1 VLFSDLIAITHH
13 TKYSLMTFSST
24 ELLPH
29 IPQSYTGIWW
39 VALSGG
45 LDSCVLLH
53 SLVELK
59 LPVKIRALHI
69 NHQISPNA
77 NGWQEHCADICAQLN
92 VSFTAV
98 KVDVKNTGRGIEDA
112 AREARYAVF
121 ERHVSAGDYLFT
133 AHHSDDQSETMLLRL
148 MRGAGPRGLAAMAQA
163 RRLGQGILHR
173 PLLNF
178 SRAELEVYAHE
189 QALTWVNDES
199 NANDHYDRN
208 YLRNQV
214 MPLLRGRWPSFA
226 NKWQQ
231 TAELC
236 AANEALIEELARQD
250 LILAG
255 IKDELVGTSV
265 NLTYIESLS
274 LIRRHNMI
282 RTWLREQGLTA
293 PELQHLQQIEQQIIG
308 GRQDAETQVSWG
320 DVSLRVYRQRVYA
333 LPLADLPQVPQ
344 AVPEFSAS
352 VDLSAGIKFSV
363 ELFKSAANTLIKAGT
378 LLKAD
383 LPDLHLRFRQGGE
396 RCKPVGRAHSQTLK
410 HFLQDYGVAPWLRES
425 LPLVYSGDNLVA
437 VANLWVCEGY
447 QAEASGYC
455 LKYERIPKSLN
466 D

>member
-1 VLFSDLIAITHH
+1 
-13 TKYSLMTFSST
+13 MTFSST

-59 LPVKIRALHI
+59 LPVKIRVLHI

-77 NGWQEHCADICAQLN
+77 NSWQEQCADICVRLN
-92 VSFTAV
+92 IPFKAV
-98 KVDVKNTGRGIEDA
+98 KVDIKNIGRGIEDA

-121 ERHVSAGDYLFT
+121 EHHISAGDYLFT
-133 AHHSDDQSETMLLRL
+133 AHHADDQSETMLLRL

-163 RRLGQGILHR
+163 RQLGQGILHR
-173 PLLNF
+173 PLLGF
-178 SRAELEVYAHE
+178 SRAELEVYARAHS
-189 QALTWVNDES
+189 LVWVDDES

-214 MPLLRGRWPSFA
+214 MPLLRERWPAFA
-226 NKWQQ
+226 SKWQQ

-236 AANEALIEELARQD
+236 AANEALVDELAGQD

-255 IKDELVGTSV
+255 IKDELVGTSIS
-265 NLTYIESLS
+265 LIYLESLS
-274 LIRRHNMI
+274 PVRRHNMI
-282 RTWLREQGLTA
+282 RYWLREQDLTV
-293 PELQHLQQIEQQIIG
+293 PELQHLQQIEQQIIS

-320 DVSLRVYRQRVYA
+320 EVSLRVYRQRVYA
-333 LPLADLPQVPQ
+333 LPLADLPQIPQ
-344 AVPEFSAS
+344 ILLGFSAA
-352 VDLSAGIKFSV
+352 VDLPAGFRFST
-363 ELFKSAANTLIKAGT
+363 ELFKRSADALLKAGT

-383 LPDLHLRFRQGGE
+383 LPDLHLCFRQGGE
-396 RCKPVGRAHSQTLK
+396 RCKPFGRAHSQTLK
-410 HFLQDYGVAPWLRES
+410 RLLQDYAVEPWLRES

-437 VANLWVCEGY
+437 VANLWICEGY
-447 QAEASGYC
+447 QAEAVGYC